1 MGAKHIPMP
10 GKTGHRFMI
19 IALTGTPGT
28 GKTTVCGIIKEH
40 SQYREHYSI
49 IDINKLIIDE
59 GLHSGKDEENG
70 SYIADFGKLEKRV
83 KELTG
88 QSPELDIIMEGH
100 LSHFLSD
107 ADAIVVLRAHPVAL
121 RKRLGK
127 RKEYSF
133 KKIKENA
140 DAEALDVILVESSER
155 SDKVLEI
162 DTTNATALAVVKSV
176 ISIME
181 SLKKGKIPE
190 EFLPGKI
197 NWIDQVEL

>member
-1 MGAKHIPMP
+1 
-10 GKTGHRFMI
+10 MI

-49 IDINKLIIDE
+49 IDINRLIIDE
-59 GLHSGKDEENG
+59 GLHSGKDEESG
-70 SYIADFGKLEKRV
+70 SYIADFGKIGKRV
-83 KELTG
+83 KELIS
-88 QSPELDIIMEGH
+88 QSPERDIIVEGH
-100 LSHFLSD
+100 LSHFLP
-107 ADAIVVLRAHPVAL
+107 ADAIIVLRAHPVAL

-133 KKIKENA
+133 KKVKENA

-155 SDKVLEI
+155 SDQVFEI
-162 DTTNATALAVVKSV
+162 DTTNVNALAVVKSV
-176 ISIME
+176 IFIIE

-197 NWIDQVEL
+197 NWIDLAEL

>member
-1 MGAKHIPMP
+1 
-10 GKTGHRFMI
+10 MI

-28 GKTTVCGIIKEH
+28 GKTTVCGIISEH
-40 SQYREHYSI
+40 SQYRKQYRI
-49 IDINKLIIDE
+49 IDLNKLILDE
-59 GLHSGKDEENG
+59 GLYSGRDEESD
-70 SYIADFGKLEKRV
+70 SYIADFEKIEKRV
-83 KELTG
+83 KQLIG
-88 QSPELDIIMEGH
+88 NPDMDIIIEGH
-100 LSHFLSD
+100 LSHFLT
-107 ADAIVVLRAHPVAL
+107 ADAVIVLRAHPVAL

-133 KKIKENA
+133 KKVKENS

-155 SDKVLEI
+155 SNKVFEI
-162 DTTNATALAVVKSV
+162 DTTNVNVLAVVKSV
-176 ISIME
+176 ISIIE